1 MLSAKAVAIPVSRL
15 VAPGPEVTAQ
25 TPTFPDQNR
34 PDIGIQDTV
43 VEGTDRNAG
52 VSEYLRHA
60 LQFQTLYDRI
70 RSIHLCFPPFLI

>member
-15 VAPGPEVTAQ
+15 VAPGPEVTA
-25 TPTFPDQNR
+25 DQNR

-52 VSEYLRHA
+52 VAEYLRHA